1 MIAPFICSAT
11 GPNPLAMASFSVPLP
26 LLDRFICAGL
36 LHWAMSPAII
46 GHSETSLLIT
56 KPRFWTLGA
65 TMPSIRPERRVM
77 RLRRV
82 VVIWQVVSLTGCMQV
97 ITEPWVRPFP
107 SHPSA
112 GAALNRNLGC
122 ASLGAMTRGD
132 FPATQIFDWYDR
144 HGRSLPWRSRWPDLS
159 PAYHVWLS
167 EIMLQQTVVATV
179 IPYFLDFTRRWPEIC
194 DLASAPAADVMAAW
208 AGLGYYARA
217 RNLHR
222 AAQMV
227 CDEFGGVFPQDEDG
241 LRALPGVGPYTA
253 GAIAAIAFGRPSVVV
268 DGNIERVM
276 ARYFAVETP
285 LPSAKAELSARYAAV
300 RPDDRPSDF
309 PQALMDFANAVC
321 TPKNPGCLG
330 CPVGEGCAARQA
342 GTQNMFPVKP
352 PKKAKPTRRGMA
364 FVATD
369 ADGRA
374 FLQTRPERG
383 MLGGMAAFPSAGWT
397 DADPSFDPDLPF
409 ASAPFDADWALAEDQ
424 VSHVFTHFALT
435 MDVAV
440 ARVDNIMDSAEW
452 QKVRVSS
459 LPTLMRK
466 VWETARKSQSP
477 AIRVAKRKL

>member
-107 SHPSA
+107 SRPSA

-159 PAYHVWLS
+159 PGYHVWLS

-194 DLASAPAADVMAAW
+194 DLASAPAEDVMAAW

-253 GAIAAIAFGRPSVVV
+253 GAIAAIAFGRRSVVV

-285 LPSAKAELSARYAAV
+285 LPSAKAELSAHYAAV

-352 PKKAKPTRRGMA
+352 AKKAKPTRRGIA

-409 ASAPFDADWALAEDQ
+409 ANAPFDADWALAEDQ

-440 ARVDNIMDSAEW
+440 ARVDNIMDGAEW

-466 VWETARKSQSP
+466 VWETARKSQAP

>member
-1 MIAPFICSAT
+1 
-11 GPNPLAMASFSVPLP
+11 
-26 LLDRFICAGL
+26 
-36 LHWAMSPAII
+36 
-46 GHSETSLLIT
+46 
-56 KPRFWTLGA
+56 
-65 TMPSIRPERRVM
+65 M

-107 SHPSA
+107 SRPSA
-112 GAALNRNLGC
+112 GAPLNRNLRC

-144 HGRSLPWRSRWPDLS
+144 HGRTLPWRSRWPDLS
-159 PAYHVWLS
+159 LAYHVWLS

-194 DLASAPAADVMAAW
+194 DLASAPAEDVMAAW

-285 LPSAKAELSARYAAV
+285 LPSAKAELGAHYAAV

-352 PKKAKPTRRGMA
+352 PKKAKPTRRGIA

-409 ASAPFDADWALAEDQ
+409 ANAPFDADWALAEDQ

-440 ARVDNIMDSAEW
+440 ARVDNIMVGAEW

-466 VWETARKSQSP
+466 VWETARKSQAP

>member
-1 MIAPFICSAT
+1 
-11 GPNPLAMASFSVPLP
+11 
-26 LLDRFICAGL
+26 
-36 LHWAMSPAII
+36 
-46 GHSETSLLIT
+46 
-56 KPRFWTLGA
+56 
-65 TMPSIRPERRVM
+65 M

-82 VVIWQVVSLTGCMQV
+82 VVIWQVVSLTGWMQV

-107 SHPSA
+107 SRPSA
-112 GAALNRNLGC
+112 GAALNRNLGL

-132 FPATQIFDWYDR
+132 FPDTQIIDWYDR
-144 HGRSLPWRSRWPDLS
+144 HGRTLPWRSRWPDLS

-194 DLASAPAADVMAAW
+194 DLASAPAEDVMASW

-253 GAIAAIAFGRPSVVV
+253 GAIAAIAFGGPSVVV

-285 LPSAKAELSARYAAV
+285 LPSAKAELGAHYAAV

-352 PKKAKPTRRGMA
+352 PKKAKPTRRGIA
-364 FVATD
+364 FVVTD

-409 ASAPFDADWALAEDQ
+409 ANAPFDADWALAEDQ

-440 ARVDNIMDSAEW
+440 ARVDNIMDGAEW

-466 VWETARKSQSP
+466 VWETARKSQAP
-477 AIRVAKRKL
+477 AISVAKRKL

>member
-1 MIAPFICSAT
+1 
-11 GPNPLAMASFSVPLP
+11 
-26 LLDRFICAGL
+26 
-36 LHWAMSPAII
+36 
-46 GHSETSLLIT
+46 
-56 KPRFWTLGA
+56 
-65 TMPSIRPERRVM
+65 M

-82 VVIWQVVSLTGCMQV
+82 VVIWQVVSLIGCMQV

-107 SHPSA
+107 SRPSA

-194 DLASAPAADVMAAW
+194 DLASAPAEDVMAAW

-285 LPSAKAELSARYAAV
+285 LPSAKAELGAHYAAV

-352 PKKAKPTRRGMA
+352 PKKAKPTRRGIA

-383 MLGGMAAFPSAGWT
+383 MLGGMVAFPSAGWT

-409 ASAPFDADWALAEDQ
+409 ANAPFDADWALAEDQ

-440 ARVDNIMDSAEW
+440 ARVDNIMYGA
-452 QKVRVSS
+452 
-459 LPTLMRK
+459 
-466 VWETARKSQSP
+466 
-477 AIRVAKRKL
+477 